1 MSLVFGRKL
10 RQAMVEAEV
19 NQTELARL
27 TGLPKSSISQ
37 YLSGRNEPGILAGAK
52 LAEVLGP
59 GDWSPPEP
67 QDIPEASD
75 NAPERPFVLKPCDAA
90 KVLGTNPQSIRV
102 RMQNGSF
109 SPSIGTI
116 YRAEGTRFTYDIYPG
131 KLAAFLDISVDEV
144 FRRLSA

>member
-1 MSLVFGRKL
+1 
-10 RQAMVEAEV
+10 MVEAEV
-19 NQTELARL
+19 NQTELANR

-37 YLSGRNEPGILAGAK
+37 YLSGRNEPGVLAGAK

-59 GDWSPPEP
+59 GDWLPPDPEE
-67 QDIPEASD
+67 DAAEASD
-75 NAPERPFVLKPCDAA
+75 SAPERPFVLKPCDAA
-90 KVLGTNPQSIRV
+90 KILGTNPQSVRV